1 MTFFS
6 NRGWLGTGFAIIMFL
21 ILSVMIASMGTKIIL
36 SSNRSIDAARGKQ
49 AYWNARVG
57 RSVADHEGEE
67 GQGIFEFGGGTVL
80 FDDLCVIGS
89 SAEVVSGGSLIS
101 LQSDDFDQGETLEA
115 NHRLDAG
122 CGGLNQSPQLN
133 WSGVP
138 EDAASL
144 VIILSDA
151 DADNFTHWA
160 MYNIPKATS
169 SLARNAAAPAGAT
182 ELDNYAGPCPPV
194 NDGINHRYVFKIYA
208 LNASIGG
215 PPANIAALKASM
227 KGKIIACG
235 QIIGKYERTS

>member
-1 MTFFS
+1 MRIKIVLATH
-6 NRGWLGTGFAIIMFL
+6 NQDKCAEILEILRGMPINLLTLNEFPEIGEIIE
-21 ILSVMIASMGTKIIL
+21 
-36 SSNRSIDAARGKQ
+36 D
-49 AYWNARVG
+49 
-57 RSVADHEGEE
+57 
-67 GQGIFEFGGGTVL
+67 
-80 FDDLCVIGS
+80 
-89 SAEVVSGGSLIS
+89 
-101 LQSDDFDQGETLEA
+101 GETLEE
-115 NHRLDAG
+115 NHRLEAR

-208 LNASIGG
+208 LNAPIDA
-215 PPANIAALKASM
+215 PPDDPGDIAALKASM

>member
-1 MTFFS
+1 MIFFS
-6 NRGWLGTGFAIIMFL
+6 NRGWLGTGFAILMFL
-21 ILSVMIASMGTKIIL
+21 ILSIIITSMGRKIIIN
-36 SSNRSIDAARGKQ
+36 SGRTVDSMREKQ

-57 RSVADHEGEE
+57 RSVVDREGEE
-67 GQGIFEFGGGTVL
+67 GQGIIEFGGGTVL

-115 NHRLDAG
+115 NHRLEDG

-215 PPANIAALKASM
+215 SPADIAAL
-227 KGKIIACG
+227 
-235 QIIGKYERTS
+235 RT